1 MHSTSLHPIELDTV
15 GFQRGMH
22 CDWHPSSTLLPAQY
36 LADTT
41 VADPQLSGDVAGTHT
56 LVGQLHDPLP
66 HHVWQGSSVHKHPAQ
81 LVHPPVPYVGHNS
94 TKKRHQNLTLRKA
107 CVYAWSEHLSRRDP
121 LGGSF

>member
-1 MHSTSLHPIELDTV
+1 MYCVHATSLHPFELDTV

-22 CDWHPSSTLLPAQY
+22 CAWHPSSTLLPAQY

-41 VADPQLSGDVAGTHT
+41 VADPQLSGDVAGAHT

-66 HHVWQGSSVHKHPAQ
+66 HHVGQGSSVHKHPAQ

-107 CVYAWSEHLSRRDP
+107 CVYA
-121 LGGSF
+121 